1 MLSGFDCEEE
11 VLHMIAVGDDQVVS
25 LEAFVNGSS
34 LTGA

>member
-1 MLSGFDCEEE
+1 MLNGFDCEE